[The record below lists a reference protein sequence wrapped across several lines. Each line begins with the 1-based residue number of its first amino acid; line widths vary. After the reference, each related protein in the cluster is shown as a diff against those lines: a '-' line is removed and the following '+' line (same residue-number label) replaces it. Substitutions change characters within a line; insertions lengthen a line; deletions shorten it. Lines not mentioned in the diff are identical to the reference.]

1 MKCPQCSAGNTE
13 TARFCRSCSAVL
25 RNSSDSGF
33 DTTAVF
39 SDPCTD
45 FAPGSTF
52 AGRYQVIE
60 ELGRGGVGCVY
71 KVFDTRIQE
80 VLALKLISP
89 NFSYGQDAEM
99 HFERELRLARRIS
112 HKNICRL
119 HQFSRANGVFYVTME
134 YVSGQNLIHM
144 LRMMQQLNVAT
155 AISIA
160 RQVCAGLSQ
169 AHDQGIVHRDLKP
182 SNIMLDRRGSV
193 RIMDLGLSGFL
204 TAAGFVGDGGTRTLL
219 DYLSPEQVEGGEAD
233 ERSDIYA
240 LGVILYEMVT
250 GRIPFRAATPG
261 RAALRNRA
269 EPAADPDTLNPLVPE
284 ALSRIILKCLS
295 RDRSRRFQNIG
306 ELGSELDRL
315 ENPVHAAG
323 PLPAE
328 EKSLSQGESTPSLF
342 RLKRWPWAAGL
353 FALAVLGRLAFLGY
367 GKGEIVPLEPV
378 RKMLV
383 VLPFE
388 NLGPP
393 EDDYFADGL
402 TEELNTRLSSLKE
415 LGVISRHSARL
426 YATEQKTSRQI
437 HEELGVDYI
446 LDGTIQRD
454 HSTPGQE
461 RVKVTAQLI
470 RAEDD
475 IPLWSELDNLVLE
488 DIFEVQ
494 SEIAEKVVSKL
505 DLTLLEP
512 ERNALMARPTENVK
526 AYDLYMQGSKLAGE
540 AWNHA
545 DAEEFEQ
552 AIERLEQ
559 AVTLDPAFT
568 AAYVTLGMTHLWM
581 HSTGIDRTPA
591 RLEKAWEAI
600 QGGKRVDADSPEVML
615 AEGFYHYRAHQ
626 DYEKALVIFEKVKR
640 VRPNL
645 PYTYLGYI
653 QRLQG
658 KWDESLRNL
667 ERSFSFHPLSADLAY
682 QIAIS
687 YIHLRQYDEA
697 EEWCNRSISLD
708 RDYYFPYL
716 AKMRIA
722 LLGRGSLQEAR
733 VIARSIPEHQ
743 YSDYNRF
750 LLSLLERDYSAALEQ
765 LAASEYESF
774 IGQDFYVP
782 KSLMTAWVYNMME
795 DEIRSQAFGRD
806 ARAVL
811 ESALRENPGD
821 ARIRLSLGLALAIL
835 GDREGAV
842 REGSAAVAAN
852 PVDRD
857 AFLAPRYMVGMAEI
871 YALIGDH
878 DAAIRQLDRL
888 LSIPCGNIL
897 SVHWIRIDPTW
908 DSIRKHP
915 GYQDL
920 LNKHAPATGGVAR

>member
-1 MKCPQCSAGNTE
+1 MICPQCSAGNTE

-25 RNSSDSGF
+25 RNSADSGF

-39 SDPCTD
+39 SDPCMD

-52 AGRYQVIE
+52 AGRYQIIE
-60 ELGRGGVGCVY
+60 ELGRGGIGCVY
-71 KVFDTRIQE
+71 KVFDTRDQE
-80 VLALKLISP
+80 VLALKLINP
-89 NFSYGQDAEM
+89 DFAFDEDAEAK
-99 HFERELRLARRIS
+99 FQRELQPARRIS
-112 HKNICRL
+112 HKYICRL
-119 HQFSRANGVFYVTME
+119 HHCDRANGLFYITME
-134 YVSGQNLIHM
+134 YVPGQNLEHM
-144 LRMMQQLNVAT
+144 LRMMKQLNVTT
-155 AISIA
+155 AVNIA
-160 RQVCAGLSQ
+160 RQVCAGLVQ
-169 AHDQGIVHRDLKP
+169 AHNQHIVHRGLKP
-182 SNIMLDRRGSV
+182 SNIMLDRKGNV
-193 RIMDLGLSGFL
+193 RIMDFGLSCFL
-204 TAAGFVGDGGTRTLL
+204 NEAGIPGRGLMQGSPE
-219 DYLSPEQVEGGEAD
+219 YGAPEQVESSDAD
-233 ERSDIYA
+233 ERSDIYS
-240 LGVILYEMVT
+240 LGVILYETVT
-250 GRIPFRAATPG
+250 GRIPFPDAVPAHAARPNKSDQSLAPH
-261 RAALRNRA
+261 R
-269 EPAADPDTLNPLVPE
+269 LNPLVPE
-284 ALSRIILKCLS
+284 EFSRIILKCLAK
-295 RDRSRRFQNIG
+295 DRTRRFQNAA
-306 ELGSELDRL
+306 ELLSELNRL
-315 ENPVHAAG
+315 EDPTQAPRSLPGGGKLRADDDSAA
-323 PLPAE
+323 
-328 EKSLSQGESTPSLF
+328 SIF

-353 FALAVLGRLAFLGY
+353 FALAIVGRLAFLGY
-367 GKGEIVPLEPV
+367 GKGEVVPLQPV

-402 TEELNTRLSSLKE
+402 TEELSTRLSSLKE

-426 YATEQKTSRQI
+426 YADTQKTSRQI

-461 RVKVTAQLI
+461 RVKVSVQLI
-470 RAEDD
+470 QAENDVH
-475 IPLWSELDNLVLE
+475 LWSELDNLVLE
-488 DIFEVQ
+488 DIFDIQ
-494 SEIAEKVVSKL
+494 SEISEKVVSKL

-540 AWNHA
+540 AWNRA
-545 DAEEFEQ
+545 DAEAYER

-559 AVTLDPAFT
+559 AAELDPAFT
-568 AAYVTLGMTHLWM
+568 AAYVTLGMTQLWM

-591 RLEKAWEAI
+591 RLDKAWEAI
-600 QGGKRVDADSPEVML
+600 QRAKQVDADSPDVML

-626 DYEKALVIFEKVKR
+626 DYEKALDIFEKVKR

-653 QRLQG
+653 QRRQG
-658 KWDESLRNL
+658 KWEESLRNL

-687 YIHLRQYDEA
+687 YIHLRLYDEA

-708 RDYYFPYL
+708 KDYYFPYL
-716 AKMRIA
+716 AKMRIG
-722 LLGRGSLQEAR
+722 LLGRGSVQEAR
-733 VIARSIPEHQ
+733 FIARSMPEHQ

-750 LLSLLERDYSAALEQ
+750 LLGLLERDFTTALER
-765 LAASEYESF
+765 LAASEYVVYV
-774 IGQDFYVP
+774 GQDFYVP
-782 KSLMTAWVYNMME
+782 KSLMMAWVYNMMG
-795 DEIRSQAFGRD
+795 DEIRSQAFARD
-806 ARAVL
+806 ARTIL
-811 ESALRENPGD
+811 EDALRENPGD

-852 PVDRD
+852 PVERD
-857 AFLAPRYMVGMAEI
+857 AFIAPRYMVGLAEI
-871 YALIGDH
+871 YALVGDA

-908 DSIRKHP
+908 DGIRDHS
-915 GYQDL
+915 GYLDL
-920 LNKHAPATGGVAR
+920 LKKHTPAAGGAAR